1 MKKKLI
7 VGIILITLCLSLFT
21 NFHKVEAFSGELD
34 PENYITLP
42 STIYVDNGIGTGTI
56 SLSSTA
62 SDYDISYQKI
72 DITESTHKNIKE
84 KIEELNDYIEENNNI
99 LKEKEANIKTLQTE
113 YETLVNSG
121 TATTEQL
128 TEAQN
133 KLKEAAEEG
142 EEFYNTV
149 NANITTQQNEL
160 YSLIPDYTSSWTATT
175 NTSNNVQLDFKD
187 FTGTAY
193 FVLWVKIEN
202 GTNTYYDMDVY
213 SSIIKKDEEVTIN
226 TTSTTVKID
235 ETVQLTATSSNNSKI
250 TWTSSDNAIATVDAN
265 GLVKGIKQGTVV
277 ITAKGSEKTATCT
290 ITVNSKIDTEPD
302 DDKAGE
308 DDEKVEW
315 TDFSNAKFELKKDGD
330 SGAIVE
336 ISNVTPKEGRD
347 YYLFITS
354 NNSEPNVTW
363 DDKEKISLNYDS
375 NNKVFKTFQSTEVAK
390 YVELNQDLYVT
401 ILEKEYLLGE
411 EKVVVYGKKLERYAE
426 PKYSDAFF
434 ATHMTNDTDQLV
446 TTFTHSKENN
456 RKIQIKVGK
465 ITDESILKKIKNQ
478 DSSGFSSLL
487 SFAKSSDGIYNKT
500 VDADKESYW
509 IEYCAGGSHSTGNDV
524 INLSG
529 LQDDAYYFLYIK
541 ADDENGKYISQEA
554 VTLAQAS
561 VDEDEWYMFFYGS
574 SDFKWADFG
583 QVSTDTDETIAKVEL
598 PHAGVNMIICTAVV
612 MLVGLGAFSYIQYK
626 RNNF

>member
-7 VGIILITLCLSLFT
+7 IGIVFILLCVFINVYS
-21 NFHKVEAFSGELD
+21 VEAYSGEID

-42 STIYVDNGIGTGTI
+42 TTIYINNGIGEGTI
-56 SLSSTA
+56 YLSSNA
-62 SDYDISYQKI
+62 NEYNISYQKI
-72 DITESTHKNIKE
+72 DITESSYNS
-84 KIEELNDYIEENNNI
+84 LNDKHDEVNEYIEENNKI
-99 LKEKEANIKTLQTE
+99 LKEKEANLKTLKTE
-113 YETLVNSG
+113 FDTLYNSG

-133 KLKEAAEEG
+133 KFNEAYEDF
-142 EEFYNTV
+142 EEFYNTMST
-149 NANITTQQNEL
+149 NITTLQNEFL
-160 YSLIPDYTSSWTATT
+160 ALVPDYTNSWTSTT
-175 NTSNNVQLDFKD
+175 NNSDNVQLDFKNY
-187 FTGTAY
+187 TGKAY
-193 FVLWVKIEN
+193 FILWAKIEN
-202 GTNTYYDMDVY
+202 GINTYYDLNLY
-213 SSIIKKDEEVTIN
+213 APIIPEEEKVTISK
-226 TTSTTVKID
+226 TSTSVNVD
-235 ETVQLTATSSNNSKI
+235 ETVQLTATSSKDSKI
-250 TWTSSDNAIATVDAN
+250 TWTSNDNSIATVDAN

-290 ITVNSKIDTEPD
+290 ITVNAKTTTEPD
-302 DDKAGE
+302 DDKAGA

-354 NNSEPNVTW
+354 NNSKPNVTW
-363 DDKEKISLNYDS
+363 DDEERISLNYDS
-375 NNKVFKTFQSTEVAK
+375 NNKVFKTFQSAEVAK
-390 YVELNQDLYVT
+390 YVEQNQDLYVT

-561 VDEDEWYMFFYGS
+561 VDEDEWWLFFYGD
-574 SDFKWADFG
+574 SDFQWADFE
-583 QVSTDTDETIAKVEL
+583 QVSTDDTIAKEEL
-598 PHAGVNMIICTAVV
+598 PHAGIDTIIALIGVMIIVV
-612 MLVGLGAFSYIQYK
+612 GAFSYIQYRK
-626 RNNF
+626 NNF